1 MSRFTLAFALVL
13 LLPKSLLAVGVSVN
27 FTGPEQSLAGVA
39 TATGTATATGSG
51 QAFNAVS
58 KAIESFVL
66 TPPTDHALELDG
78 GSIPVVGTPQSL
90 PPLATFDLTSDAIT
104 GISNLNLDL
113 QGGASAPFTFTPFIV
128 TTDSKVGLL
137 KNVPVQFGG
146 DFELLGFAQNAP
158 ATLTPLGPGIGT
170 FSIPGEYFGGISNLT
185 TLILEILPFEYIGT
199 ISMSSLGVLE
209 GTYTLSGTP
218 SNLTLS
224 LDGTIELE
232 MVPPLGL
239 GLNTELSSPLALT
252 VSVDGDISA
261 SLFLNAGFH
270 LTQSGIVVPEPG
282 SVVLLLIG
290 CGSLLGVVT
299 IRRRRR
305 GRSV

>member
-1 MSRFTLAFALVL
+1 
-13 LLPKSLLAVGVSVN
+13 VSVN

-39 TATGTATATGSG
+39 TATTSATATGSG
-51 QAFNAVS
+51 KAYNAIS

-66 TPPTDHALELDG
+66 TPPTEHVRELEG

-90 PPLATFDLTSDAIT
+90 APLATFDLTSDAIT

-113 QGGASAPFTFTPFIV
+113 QGGASAPFTFAPFII

-146 DFELLGFAQNAP
+146 ILELLGFAQNAP
-158 ATLTPLGPGIGT
+158 ATLTPLGPGTGT
-170 FSIPGEYFGGISNLT
+170 FSIPGEFFGGISNLT
-185 TLILEILPFEYIGT
+185 TLILEVLPFEYIGT
-199 ISMSSLGVLE
+199 IPMSSLGVLA
-209 GTYTLSGTP
+209 GTYSLSGTP
-218 SNLTLS
+218 GNLTLS

-232 MVPPLGL
+232 MIPPLGL
-239 GLNTELSSPLALT
+239 GLDTEISSPLALT

-270 LTQSGIVVPEPG
+270 LTQSGLVVPEPG
-282 SVVLLLIG
+282 SVVLLAIG
-290 CGSLLGVVT
+290 GGSLLGLLIT
-299 IRRRRR
+299 RRVRR
-305 GRSV
+305 GRSA

>member
-1 MSRFTLAFALVL
+1 MSRCTLAFALAV
-13 LLPKSLLAVGVSVN
+13 LLPKSLLAASVSVD

-39 TATGTATATGSG
+39 TASGTAAATGSG

-58 KAIESFVL
+58 KAFESFVL
-66 TPPTDHALELDG
+66 TPPTNHALVLDG

-90 PPLATFDLTSDAIT
+90 PPLATFEMTADAIT
-104 GISNLNLDL
+104 AISNLNLDL
-113 QGGASAPFTFTPFIV
+113 QGGASAPFTFTPFII

-146 DFELLGFAQNAP
+146 IFELLGFAQNAP
-158 ATLTPLGPGIGT
+158 ATLTPLGPGTGT

-218 SNLTLS
+218 GNLTLS
-224 LDGTIELE
+224 LDGTIALE
-232 MVPPLGL
+232 MIPPLGL
-239 GLNTELSSPLALT
+239 GLDTEISSPLALT

-282 SVVLLLIG
+282 SVVLLAIG
-290 CGSLLGVVT
+290 CGSLLAVLITYRG
-299 IRRRRR
+299 RR